1 LLDSKLLKGKLFV
14 QKTFQQENI
23 VDHNRN
29 PCKMFVTHSIYYNIA
44 AGVLGLNLG
53 APRQKGIIPE
63 RFYLGW
69 DTIFATKYNIDKFI
83 LYPSCSKK
91 TKTKTKKTRKVIK
104 GYGQVNAFYVTEKR
118 NNCYLNFRNWKCR
131 RQTWM

>member
-14 QKTFQQENI
+14 QKIFQQENI

-53 APRQKGIIPE
+53 APRQKGIILE

-69 DTIFATKYNIDKFI
+69 DTIFAIKYNIDKFI
-83 LYPSCSKK
+83 LYPSCSEKK
-91 TKTKTKKTRKVIK
+91 KKNKKNT
-104 GYGQVNAFYVTEKR
+104 
-118 NNCYLNFRNWKCR
+118 
-131 RQTWM
+131 